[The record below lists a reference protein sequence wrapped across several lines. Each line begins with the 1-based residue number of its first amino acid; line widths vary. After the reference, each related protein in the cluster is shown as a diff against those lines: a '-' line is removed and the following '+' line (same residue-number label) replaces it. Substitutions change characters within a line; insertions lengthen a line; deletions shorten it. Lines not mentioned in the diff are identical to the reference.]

1 MNNLINLEGKVA
13 LVTGGSRGIGRAI
26 CLALAKEGTKLTI
39 NYVRNRQA
47 AQETLS
53 GVEKMGVE
61 AIMVKADV
69 SRAHQVKEMI
79 DQTLTRFGQIDILI
93 NNAGIMPEVSVIE
106 TSEELWDQTID
117 TNLKG
122 VFNCSRAVAPYMISQ
137 REGRIISL
145 GSFVAKRGS
154 RNHAAYAAAK
164 GGVLTF
170 TRSLARELAEYGIT
184 VNAVNPGRV
193 RTDLLEPSYK
203 KEIDRWLR
211 GTPLGRLGTPEEV
224 AQAVLFLASE
234 AARYITGETIEV
246 NGGVWMD

>member
-224 AQAVLFLASE
+224 AQAVFFLASE
-234 AARYITGETIEV
+234 AARYITGQTIEV

>member
-13 LVTGGSRGIGRAI
+13 LITGGSRGIGRAI

-61 AIMVKADV
+61 AIMVKTDV
-69 SRAHQVKEMI
+69 SQAHQVNEMV
-79 DQTLTRFGQIDILI
+79 DQTLTRFGRIDILV

-122 VFNCSRAVAPYMISQ
+122 VFNCSRAVAPYMISRQ
-137 REGRIISL
+137 EGRIISI

-184 VNAVNPGRV
+184 VNAVNPGRI
-193 RTDLLEPSYK
+193 RTDLLEASYE

-224 AQAVLFLASE
+224 AQAVVFLASQ

>member
-1 MNNLINLEGKVA
+1 
-13 LVTGGSRGIGRAI
+13 
-26 CLALAKEGTKLTI
+26 
-39 NYVRNRQA
+39 
-47 AQETLS
+47 
-53 GVEKMGVE
+53 
-61 AIMVKADV
+61 
-69 SRAHQVKEMI
+69 
-79 DQTLTRFGQIDILI
+79 
-93 NNAGIMPEVSVIE
+93 
-106 TSEELWDQTID
+106 
-117 TNLKG
+117 
-122 VFNCSRAVAPYMISQ
+122 MISQ
-137 REGRIISL
+137 REGRIISI

-170 TRSLARELAEYGIT
+170 TRSLARELAKHGIT
-184 VNAVNPGRV
+184 VNAVNPGRI

-224 AQAVLFLASE
+224 AQAVVFLASQ

>member
-26 CLALAKEGTKLTI
+26 CLALAKEVTKLTI

>member
-47 AQETLS
+47 AQQTLS
-53 GVEKMGVE
+53 GVEELRVE

-69 SRAHQVKEMI
+69 SQAHQVKEMI

-122 VFNCSRAVAPYMISQ
+122 VFNCSRAVAPYMISRQ
-137 REGRIISL
+137 EGRIISI

-193 RTDLLEPSYK
+193 RTDLLEPSYE

-224 AQAVLFLASE
+224 AQAVVFLASQ